1 MQLPDA
7 LPTPA
12 DAIRANSVDLQA
24 WPAPLR
30 TDEPG
35 SFAHNTFKHRI
46 PPIIDDIIAS
56 NAFPPDILAALR
68 ALRDEITSGVIQPL
82 SSAEP
87 DAGFWNT
94 ISAPY
99 IGRAW
104 LDAPWYW
111 AEAYFYRRVLE
122 CSRYFDA
129 GHPWHGIDPYANR
142 KLAELK
148 PTAAPGTAEALLAAI
163 PASPQNRRFKQICY
177 ASLWGNR
184 ADLSYNVSLT
194 VGPAASL
201 EDERAHLLV
210 DDTGAVWEFLS
221 QSNSSVL
228 RVAIITDNCGSELLM
243 DLALA
248 GFLLDSDL
256 AASVTLQ
263 LKNQPFFVSDA
274 MPRDA
279 LDSLAALAQGGPHSR
294 RLASQ
299 LRDHIASGRLR
310 LRAHWFYT
318 TCLMYAQLPDDL
330 RAELAGFDLVIL
342 KGDANYRR
350 LLGDAHWDPTT
361 PFAQAVACFPTRL
374 LALRTLKAEL
384 IVGLAPGV
392 AEHLFAVE
400 PDWRTNGRR
409 GVAQARLWK
418 PGMAV
423 I

>member
-1 MQLPDA
+1 MHYPDD
-7 LPTPA
+7 LPTA
-12 DAIRANSVDLQA
+12 AHAAAANALDPLT

-35 SFAHNTFKHRI
+35 SFAHNTFRQRI
-46 PPIIDDIIAS
+46 PRIVDDIVAD
-56 NAFPPDILAALR
+56 NAFPPDILAALQ
-68 ALRDEITSGVIQPL
+68 ALRDEITGGLIQPL
-82 SSAEP
+82 GSAEP

-94 ISAPY
+94 VSAGH

-122 CSRYFDA
+122 CTRYFQS
-129 GHPWHGIDPYANR
+129 GHPWRGVDPYANR
-142 KLAELK
+142 KLAELQ
-148 PTAAPGTAEALLAAI
+148 PAAAPAATEALLAGL
-163 PASPQNRRFKQICY
+163 PNDQNKCFKLLCY

-194 VGPAASL
+194 VAAAASL
-201 EDERAHLLV
+201 DDERAYLLA
-210 DDTGAVWEFLS
+210 DDTDAVWDSLARKRS
-221 QSNSSVL
+221 PRTMSDAPRIAL
-228 RVAIITDNCGSELLM
+228 ITDNCGNELLM

-248 GFLLDSDL
+248 GFLLDNGL
-256 AASVTLQ
+256 ADNVTLQ
-263 LKNQPFFVSDA
+263 LKGQPFFVSDA

-279 LDSLAALAQGGPHSR
+279 LDSLAALARSGPHAR
-294 RLASQ
+294 RLASH
-299 LRDHIASGRLR
+299 LRDHIATGRLR
-310 LRAHWFYT
+310 LRTHWFYT
-318 TCLMYAQLPDDL
+318 TCLMYAQLPHDL

-350 LLGDAHWDPTT
+350 LLGDARWDPIT
-361 PFAQAVACFPTRL
+361 PFAQAVAYFPAPV

-392 AEHLFAVE
+392 AEHLFDSE

-409 GVAQARLWK
+409 GVAQARL
-418 PGMAV
+418 
-423 I
+423 

>member
-1 MQLPDA
+1 MQLSDA
-7 LPTPA
+7 LPTQA
-12 DAIRANSVDLQA
+12 DAIRANVIDLQM
-24 WPAPLR
+24 WPRPLR

-35 SFAHNTFKHRI
+35 SFAQNTFKHRI

-56 NAFPPDILAALR
+56 NTFPPDILAALQ

-94 ISAPY
+94 ISAPH

-122 CSRYFDA
+122 CTRYFDA
-129 GHPWHGIDPYANR
+129 GHAWHNIDPYANK
-142 KLAELK
+142 KLAELR
-148 PTAAPGTAEALLAAI
+148 PNATPSMAEALLATM
-163 PASPQNRRFKQICY
+163 PVSFLNKRFKQMCY

-194 VGPAASL
+194 VTPAASL
-201 EDERAHLLV
+201 EDERSHLLI
-210 DDTGAVWEFLS
+210 DDTEAVWEFLS
-221 QSNSSVL
+221 RSNAPTL
-228 RVAIITDNCGSELLM
+228 RVAIVTDNCGSELLM

-248 GFLLDSDL
+248 DFLLDNDL
-256 AASVTLQ
+256 AAEVTLQ

-274 MPRDA
+274 MPRDV
-279 LDSLAALAQGGPHSR
+279 LDSLAALAQSGPHTG
-294 RLASQ
+294 RLASR
-299 LRDHIASGRLR
+299 LRDHIATGRLR

-361 PFAQAVACFPTRL
+361 PFAQAVAYFPTRL

-409 GVAQARLWK
+409 GVAQARL
-418 PGMAV
+418 
-423 I
+423 